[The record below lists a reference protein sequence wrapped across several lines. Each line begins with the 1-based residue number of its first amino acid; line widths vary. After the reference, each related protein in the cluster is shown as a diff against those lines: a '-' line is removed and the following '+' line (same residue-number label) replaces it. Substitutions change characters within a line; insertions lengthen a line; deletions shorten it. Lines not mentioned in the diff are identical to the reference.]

1 MVFDYY
7 ARLSKKQQSIYRE
20 SDAISHVAIANPA
33 DLRNS
38 IASLELALQSEDV
51 KWTESLC
58 KEIMDTLA
66 TKLHVPKLRIRVLL
80 VRPSDDRG
88 ELHGLYEPV
97 EDRNKACI
105 TVWMRTV
112 SHKRVVAFKTFLR
125 TLLHEFCHHLDYE
138 LFQLHDSFHT
148 EGFFKRESTLFKQL
162 M

>member
-1 MVFDYY
+1 MVFEYY

-20 SDAISHVAIANPA
+20 SDAITHVAIANPEH
-33 DLRNS
+33 LRNS
-38 IASLELALQSEDV
+38 IASLELALQSEDR
-51 KWTESLC
+51 KWAESLC
-58 KEIMDTLA
+58 MEIMDTLA
-66 TKLHVPKLRIRVLL
+66 TKLHVPKIRIRVLV
-80 VRPSDDRG
+80 VRPSDDWG

-97 EDRNKACI
+97 ESSKKACI

-112 SHKRVVAFKTFLR
+112 RHKRVVAFKTFLR

-138 LFQLHDSFHT
+138 LFRLHDSFHT